1 LQNANGK
8 TIATESNATFFSI
21 SASSLMSKWVGEGE
35 RMVRR
40 AREKKIGAAKKNK
53 LKNNFGVQPH
63 VQVGWRGRTN
73 GVVRALFAMACAKK
87 KTKEQMKKP
96 DTSQKKKR

>member
-1 LQNANGK
+1 MRPYAASARGLKRLLQNANGK

-40 AREKKIGAAKKNK
+40 AREKKIGAAKKK
-53 LKNNFGVQPH
+53 I
-63 VQVGWRGRTN
+63 
-73 GVVRALFAMACAKK
+73 KK
-87 KTKEQMKKP
+87 
-96 DTSQKKKR
+96 